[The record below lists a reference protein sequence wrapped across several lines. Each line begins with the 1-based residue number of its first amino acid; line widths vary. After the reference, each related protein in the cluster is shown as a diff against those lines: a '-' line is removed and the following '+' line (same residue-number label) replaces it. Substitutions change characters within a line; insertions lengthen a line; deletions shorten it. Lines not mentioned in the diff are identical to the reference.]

1 MMYASAGQSVSKPKL
16 KLIGRCSC
24 S

>member
-1 MMYASAGQSVSKPKL
+1 MYASAGQSVSKPKL